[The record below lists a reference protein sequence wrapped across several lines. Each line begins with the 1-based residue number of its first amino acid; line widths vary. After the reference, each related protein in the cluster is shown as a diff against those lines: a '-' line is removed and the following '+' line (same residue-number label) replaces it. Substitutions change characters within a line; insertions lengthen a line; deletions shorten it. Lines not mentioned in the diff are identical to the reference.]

1 MKTLETADAAG
12 TSGQTIS
19 SIVNRACDTQFCLHC
34 RLGMGRTE
42 HTVWSLPSDLPDKL
56 LKYCDVMSKGQ
67 DIGVRKLSQR
77 CALLYN
83 SLLKHVYKAVK
94 KRNIY

>member
-19 SIVNRACDTQFCLHC
+19 SIVNRACDTQFCLHY
-34 RLGMGRTE
+34 RLGIGKAE
-42 HTVWSLPSDLPDKL
+42 HTVWSLPNDLPNKL

-67 DIGVRKLSQR
+67 DFGVRKVSQR
-77 CALLYN
+77 CPLLYN
-83 SLLKHVYKAVK
+83 SLLKHVCKAVK
-94 KRNIY
+94 KKNIH